1 MKGYSLDHVF
11 ADLVRDEQGRAV
23 MSVKGRSQRLDVTLG
38 PNYRAVVIYAP
49 ASDRPFVCFEPMVA
63 ITNAMNAAHKGL
75 YKELQTIP
83 GLRASV
89 QDLSQQG
96 FAGQRGSPIDLSIRV
111 IKDGSSP

>member
-1 MKGYSLDHVF
+1 MVLKGYTLDHVF

-38 PNYRAVVIYAP
+38 PNYRAAVIYAP
-49 ASDRPFVCFEPMVA
+49 GPDRPFVCFEPMVG

-83 GLRASV
+83 AGGTWEESFWVRPS
-89 QDLSQQG
+89 G
-96 FAGQRGSPIDLSIRV
+96 F
-111 IKDGSSP
+111 